1 VAAELKEGDP
11 RALDVFAALRD
22 AISVLPRR
30 ANSEAI
36 EGEADSSSTAT
47 IRR

>member
-11 RALDVFAALRD
+11 RAADVFPALRD

-30 ANSEAI
+30 ANSESVVALQ
-36 EGEADSSSTAT
+36 DHH
-47 IRR
+47 RRA